1 MKSRGKN
8 VKSAFQKK
16 MEIKKMKIK
25 KMKREI
31 KENQ

>member
-16 MEIKKMKIK
+16 MEIKKMK
-25 KMKREI
+25 REI